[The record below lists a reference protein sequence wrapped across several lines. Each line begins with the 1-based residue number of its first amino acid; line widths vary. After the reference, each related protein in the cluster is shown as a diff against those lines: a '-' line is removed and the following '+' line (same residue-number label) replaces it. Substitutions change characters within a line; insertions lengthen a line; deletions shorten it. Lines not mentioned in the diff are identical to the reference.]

1 MVDKTLDVK
10 DLSVA
15 ELYETL
21 HEYEFLIKVRQALVI
36 GNHTL
41 TTINIR
47 TNKLQQNQ
55 RINQSIYSRVSL
67 GGNQLPEIE
76 EASEGSFYRHHAAEQ
91 AINGLLRK
99 EHVQPEILMNGKVYY
114 FGNYYIGETFDVN
127 EIEDCLSHV
136 QKQYKLK
143 KDDGKSVEY
152 QKRPVDWQ
160 RESIIFP
167 FMPKKHIQ
175 FFTKK
180 STIFMSKQVPLLLVG
195 EVRDPDQ
202 PYDEL
207 EKGLPKPNL
216 EKIKIMFKS
225 GDDLRQDN
233 LVLQFFRI
241 MDEMWMEKSKNME
254 MVRYKVLETGDKV
267 GYIEFVDNSDVITSM
282 HKWRGY
288 YSGPFDEKCIYEYFK
303 QKVYPENFK
312 VELNKLK

>member
-114 FGNYYIGETFDVN
+114 FGNYYIGDAGVDALVKALKVC
-127 EIEDCLSHV
+127 IQLLCCLCI
-136 QKQYKLK
+136 LK
-143 KDDGKSVEY
+143 MATHMLSAPTHTLGV
-152 QKRPVDWQ
+152 
-160 RESIIFP
+160 F
-167 FMPKKHIQ
+167 
-175 FFTKK
+175 
-180 STIFMSKQVPLLLVG
+180 
-195 EVRDPDQ
+195 
-202 PYDEL
+202 
-207 EKGLPKPNL
+207 
-216 EKIKIMFKS
+216 
-225 GDDLRQDN
+225 
-233 LVLQFFRI
+233 
-241 MDEMWMEKSKNME
+241 
-254 MVRYKVLETGDKV
+254 
-267 GYIEFVDNSDVITSM
+267 
-282 HKWRGY
+282 
-288 YSGPFDEKCIYEYFK
+288 
-303 QKVYPENFK
+303 
-312 VELNKLK
+312 